1 MHYGQVLLNT
11 LFKQSVNGD
20 LNTILTIGMFGF
32 LGNFTIQLPL
42 WLIFIDVAV
51 LALIF
56 LQSQKDFMTK
66 SYTVMSRYL
75 FLVQVIAVVSIM
87 YLQWTPIVLG
97 KNAMISVG
105 AQGRYF
111 TPFLI
116 LLLPTVANLG
126 TLDIKD
132 RVVNRMMVGT
142 LVANFLVSL
151 YLMVP
156 FYWNILG

>member
-1 MHYGQVLLNT
+1 MLNT
-11 LFKQSVNGD
+11 LFKQRLNGD
-20 LNTILTIGMFGF
+20 LNTILTIGIFGF

-51 LALIF
+51 LVIIF
-56 LQSQKDFMTK
+56 LQSQKDFMSR
-66 SYTVMSRYL
+66 SYTVISCYL
-75 FLVQVIAVVSIM
+75 FVVQVIAVISIM

-97 KNAMISVG
+97 KNAPVSVG

-116 LLLPTVANLG
+116 LLLPIVANLG
-126 TLDIKD
+126 VLEIKEEK
-132 RVVNRMMVGT
+132 VNRLMVGT
-142 LVANFLVSL
+142 LIVNFLISL

-156 FYWNILG
+156 FYWNLLG

>member
-1 MHYGQVLLNT
+1 
-11 LFKQSVNGD
+11 
-20 LNTILTIGMFGF
+20 
-32 LGNFTIQLPL
+32 
-42 WLIFIDVAV
+42 
-51 LALIF
+51 
-56 LQSQKDFMTK
+56 
-66 SYTVMSRYL
+66 MSRYL